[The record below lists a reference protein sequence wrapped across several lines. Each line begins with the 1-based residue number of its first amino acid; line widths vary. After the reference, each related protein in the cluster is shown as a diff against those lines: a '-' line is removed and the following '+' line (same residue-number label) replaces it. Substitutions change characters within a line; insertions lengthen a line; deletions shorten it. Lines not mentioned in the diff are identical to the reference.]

1 MLIYYRIE
9 SSPSGSLE
17 ADLNKKVLLIY
28 YRIEREEAEC
38 NRYFLV
44 LLANLL

>member
-28 YRIEREEAEC
+28 YRIESYALDHKI
-38 NRYFLV
+38 YILYHY
-44 LLANLL
+44 ANLL